1 MCPQHEFIN
10 QASASFS
17 DAYGVDSGFNGL
29 KVRCQT
35 LSSEISS
42 EKQYTRGGTW
52 TDFSDKF
59 YGKFMTGFKIK
70 AIKDQYLTG
79 IEMTTS
85 SAPIITK
92 IDFSYNIPM
101 GIKYVPEII
110 AESTV
115 DNDGSMTL

>member
-1 MCPQHEFIN
+1 
-10 QASASFS
+10 
-17 DAYGVDSGFNGL
+17 
-29 KVRCQT
+29 
-35 LSSEISS
+35 
-42 EKQYTRGGTW
+42 
-52 TDFSDKF
+52 
-59 YGKFMTGFKIK
+59 MTGFKIK